1 MADFV
6 SEINLVLA
14 SLSFCL
20 SDIDKDFIRTITLL
34 GSHSDPGKWQMQV
47 YILTFSYIISR
58 KKWDKNFLINTSHII
73 SYLLSIIISYFVA
86 QRLTLLNAK
95 DSIQVSIHLYSN
107 TVRNSQGHE
116 VKHCEASLPT
126 SVDLNVKFYVFPEMF
141 W

>member
-1 MADFV
+1 MANAGLHLN
-6 SEINLVLA
+6 I
-14 SLSFCL
+14 
-20 SDIDKDFIRTITLL
+20 FI
-34 GSHSDPGKWQMQV
+34 HN
-47 YILTFSYIISR
+47 F
-58 KKWDKNFLINTSHII
+58 KKEMRFFNNFLINTRHII

-95 DSIQVSIHLYSN
+95 DSIQVSIHLYFN

-141 W
+141 